1 MPQTPTAHNTTPPAP
16 ARRPWLR
23 VAALLLAAAALGLI
37 WLLPL
42 DQFPS
47 LCTTRRIAGIPCP
60 TCGMGRSLHALL
72 HADVRESFRYHP
84 LGPVFAAA
92 AVLWFA
98 ANATVK
104 TRTGR
109 ALPSAAGWTAL
120 AAGGALLIA
129 VWLVRLVAGTV
140 P

>member
-1 MPQTPTAHNTTPPAP
+1 MPETPTAHNTAPPAP
-16 ARRPWLR
+16 ARRQWLC

-42 DQFPS
+42 DRWPS

-60 TCGMGRSLHALL
+60 VCGMGRSLHALL
-72 HADVRESFRYHP
+72 HANVRESFRYHP
-84 LGPVFAAA
+84 LGPVFAAV
-92 AVLWFA
+92 AVLWFI
-98 ANATVK
+98 ANAAVK
-104 TRTGR
+104 ARTGR
-109 ALPSAAGWTAL
+109 GLPSAAGWTAL

-129 VWLVRLVAGTV
+129 VWVVRLIAGTV

>member
-1 MPQTPTAHNTTPPAP
+1 MSETPPAHNTAPSAP
-16 ARRPWLR
+16 ARQQWLR
-23 VAALLLAAAALGLI
+23 VAALLLAAAALGLL

-42 DQFPS
+42 DQWPS

-60 TCGMGRSLHALL
+60 ACGMARSLHALL

-92 AVLWFA
+92 ALWFV
-98 ANATVK
+98 ANAAVK
-104 TRTGR
+104 PRTGR

-120 AAGGALLIA
+120 AAGGVLLIA
-129 VWLVRLVAGTV
+129 VWLVRLIAGTV